1 MTYQTFFLDQG
12 ETLGGAERFLLDFLE
27 RLTEKETAKLKPV
40 LIGAK
45 HEKYREKVHGKVA
58 FLDFQ
63 YPSVRAKGFGKI
75 FKGLGLM
82 NSARKFTKLVRSY
95 QNNRRQP
102 VVWAN
107 TPRTI
112 FLSYLAKRFFSL
124 DCQLIIMIHDFTIP
138 DFLLRRIAKIAD
150 KIVVNSVLTRQKV
163 RETVKKSDHAKISI
177 IENGIDFRSI
187 PKATRPKKIESI
199 VVIGRIDPRK
209 GQKYAIEAADLL
221 LERNPDLNF
230 FIVGSPFAED
240 QRTVDYDQEIK
251 AFADERKLKN
261 LFFIDEVDD
270 PFEAFA
276 KADLVLVLPTEPETF
291 GRVTIE
297 ALSQGKMV
305 VAFDQDGPKQV
316 IESFAKFAKANPEL
330 MLCEV
335 GNAMTLAEK
344 IGYFADNPD
353 ETEIYTKNARKFT
366 EKYFDFVETKKR
378 ILNLLLGK

>member
-27 RLTEKETAKLKPV
+27 RLTVKETTKMKPV
-40 LIGAK
+40 VIGAK
-45 HEKYREKVHGKVA
+45 NKLYIEKINDKVS
-58 FLDFQ
+58 FIDFK
-63 YPSVRAKGFGKI
+63 YPSVRAKGLGKI

-82 NSARKFTKLVRSY
+82 NAARKFTQLIRSH
-95 QNNRRQP
+95 QSNRRKP
-102 VVWAN
+102 VIWAN

-112 FLSYLAKRFFSL
+112 FLSYLAKRFWSL

-138 DFLLRRIAKIAD
+138 DFLLRRIARTAD
-150 KIVVNSVLTRQKV
+150 NIVVNSVLTRQKV
-163 RETVKKSDHAKISI
+163 RDIAHSTDHSKISI
-177 IENGIDFRSI
+177 IENGIDFDSI
-187 PKATRPKKIESI
+187 PKASRPKKIESI
-199 VVIGRIDPRK
+199 LLIGRIDPRK

-230 FIVGSPFAED
+230 FIVGSPFMED
-240 QRTVDYDQEIK
+240 PRTVAYDQEIK
-251 AFADERKLKN
+251 QFANDRRLKN
-261 LFFIDEVDD
+261 LFFIDEVAD

-305 VAFDQDGPKQV
+305 VAFNQDGPKQV
-316 IESFAKFAKANPEL
+316 LESFAKFAKANAEL
-330 MLCEV
+330 LLCEV
-335 GNAMTLAEK
+335 GNAMSLAEK
-344 IGYFADNPD
+344 IGYLADNPD

-366 EKYFDFVETKKR
+366 EKYFDFSETKKR
-378 ILNLLLGK
+378 MTNILLGK